1 MSSNIGPEAKAKYA
15 KYLEATTLEEKIKRL
30 EEFISAVPKH
40 KATEKI
46 VALNRSRLVKLKKEL
61 EKNKRRQKRLGTRVS
76 PFSIK
81 SEGIQIILISDY
93 HIPGSGK
100 TTIYQYLTGAK
111 KGKIG
116 KFTALPQIGIY
127 MYNKMRLQIVDMPAL
142 MKDAYK
148 GVGHGTE
155 ILSAI
160 RSTDLICIC
169 IDLSRNIIQQIELFL
184 NEFNNANIRINSNPP
199 PIDIVKTGA
208 NKIQLLYL
216 TDDAKKSQ
224 HLDEDIKRNVKESG
238 FNNVIVKIYGN
249 INLEM
254 LLDALNP
261 SIVYKK
267 MMILATKGDLPNTK
281 PQFDLLLNIYGNKF
295 PLILGVSGLKG
306 EGFTNFGDNVLEFL
320 NKIKIFTKSGNQ
332 TADSPIIV
340 DRDSLVKDIALKIH
354 KSFYEFFKYAVV
366 FRKDSTMKKKRVGLK
381 YKLQNEDIIEIF
393 TTI

>member
-61 EKNKRRQKRLGTRVS
+61 EKNKKRQKRLGTKVS

-81 SEGIQIILISDY
+81 SEGIQILLISDY
-93 HIPGSGK
+93 HVPGPGK
-100 TTIYQYLTGAK
+100 TTIYQYLTGVK

-116 KFTALPQIGIY
+116 KFTAIPQIGIY
-127 MYNKMRLQIVDMPAL
+127 KYNTMRFQIVDMPAL

-160 RSTDLICIC
+160 RSADLICIC
-169 IDLSRNIIQQIELFL
+169 IDLSRNIKKQMDLFL

-208 NKIQLLYL
+208 NKIQVLYL
-216 TDDAKKSQ
+216 TDDSKKSQ
-224 HLDEDIKRNVKESG
+224 PLDKDIKKYIKESG
-238 FNNVIVKIYGN
+238 INNAIVKIYGE
-249 INLEM
+249 IDSEM
-254 LLDALNP
+254 LVDALNP
-261 SIVYKK
+261 SIVYKE
-267 MMILATKGDLPNTK
+267 MMILANKGDLPNTRE
-281 PQFDLLLNIYGNKF
+281 QFKLLKENYSNRF
-295 PLILGVSGLKG
+295 PLILGVSGEKG
-306 EGFTNFGDNVLEFL
+306 EGFSNFGDIILEFL
-320 NKIKIFTKSGNQ
+320 KKIKIFTKSGNKI
-332 TADSPIIV
+332 ADSPIIV
-340 DRDSLVKDIALKIH
+340 DKDSTVKDIALKIH
-354 KSFYEFFKYAVV
+354 KSFYEFFKYAVIY
-366 FRKDSTMKKKRVGLK
+366 RKDSRMSKKRVGLK
-381 YKLQNEDIIEIF
+381 FILQNEDTIEIF